1 MSSTEILKEALQ
13 LKPQERYLFIENLLK
28 SLDIP
33 DETIDEVWAEEAQ
46 KRLQD
51 YRQHRTETIPKGI
64 VGINK

>member
-13 LKPQERYLFIENLLK
+13 LKPQERYLVIENLLK

-33 DETIDEVWAEEAQ
+33 DETIDKVWAEEAQ

-51 YRQHRTETIPKGI
+51 YRQHRTETIPFDQIFDK
-64 VGINK
+64 

>member
-13 LKPQERYLFIENLLK
+13 LKPQERYLVIENLLK

-33 DETIDEVWAEEAQ
+33 DETIDKVWAEEAQ

-51 YRQHRTETIPKGI
+51 YWQHRTETIPFDQIFDK
-64 VGINK
+64 

>member
-13 LKPQERYLFIENLLK
+13 LKPQERYLVIENLLK

-33 DETIDEVWAEEAQ
+33 DETIDKVWAEEAQ

-51 YRQHRTETIPKGI
+51 YRQHRTETIPYDQIFDK
-64 VGINK
+64 

>member
-13 LKPQERYLFIENLLK
+13 LKPQERYLVIENLLK

-51 YRQHRTETIPKGI
+51 YRQHRTETIPFDQIFDK
-64 VGINK
+64 